1 MLEDLSRTPEEKR
14 TTQAIL
20 HLAVIVFALYTL
32 VELSLG
38 MGVLPL
44 ALGAALG
51 LSGVLYA
58 RWLKDHWKGEGERSV
73 ARAL

>member
-20 HLAVIVFALYTL
+20 HVAVIAFALYTL

-38 MGVLPL
+38 VGVLPL

-58 RWLKDHWKGEGERSV
+58 RSQKEQWKSV
-73 ARAL
+73 REQRFARIM